1 MPPLPGDRFKPGESI
16 VNSRFLS
23 EFQQGKCSQK
33 ELDDLKM
40 FVVEVGIDRTT
51 QKASYRLLY
60 YSTAGGDKIPW
71 NQIYY

>member
-1 MPPLPGDRFKPGESI
+1 MNPSSI
-16 VNSRFLS
+16 QIPVRVSAGQIQPEGTRRL
-23 EFQQGKCSQK
+23 E
-33 ELDDLKM
+33 M